1 MSVMTL
7 ESCAELGVEPGFG
20 VVGPEGEPAQGE
32 RAWGTGEP
40 AWSESVGVLVGGD
53 EDLDED
59 ESYFLEEDEDDAD
72 EDGYDAGF
80 LDDDDDEDLEEEEF
94 DADEDDDEL

>member
-7 ESCAELGVEPGFG
+7 ETGSELVGVPTWGALAVEP
-20 VVGPEGEPAQGE
+20 VEE
-32 RAWGTGEP
+32 RSWGTGER
-40 AWSESVGVLVGGD
+40 AWSESVAVLVGGD

-59 ESYFLEEDEDDAD
+59 ESYFLEEDEDDDD

-80 LDDDDDEDLEEEEF
+80 LDDDEDDDLEAEEL
-94 DADEDDDEL
+94 DTDEDDDEL